1 MLPSH
6 SDLRSPNT
14 TNSAGGFATER
25 VLHKIEQGICMI
37 HLYII
42 YIMTNSA
49 LTLHSVFPEDICNHI
64 YEFYHPYKHAFTN
77 NIISTHE
84 IWKRTWIRFHQ
95 QQIDPKIKFVMEYML
110 KEINVYP
117 SDLCD
122 SMDSQISLFPD
133 TCSIGYYP
141 NRNISS
147 IVIVQMGS
155 SDEIFKEFELF
166 TTKQYKQWGVEECSS
181 TNHKI
186 TVHWN
191 EQFWLV
197 KTL

>member
-1 MLPSH
+1 
-6 SDLRSPNT
+6 
-14 TNSAGGFATER
+14 
-25 VLHKIEQGICMI
+25 
-37 HLYII
+37 
-42 YIMTNSA
+42 MTNSA
-49 LTLHSVFPEDICNHI
+49 LALDESSYACKAEEDRRDTENVVKALHSVFPEDICNHI
-64 YEFYHPYKHAFTN
+64 YEFYHPYKHAFTK

-122 SMDSQISLFPD
+122 SVDSLISLFPD

-147 IVIVQMGS
+147 IVIVQMGFD
-155 SDEIFKEFELF
+155 DEIFKEFELF

-181 TNHKI
+181 ANDKI

-191 EQFWLV
+191 ENFWLI
-197 KTL
+197 KTI